1 MLPYTFPTQPDMNPV
16 DGTKFRLIYIDWMR
30 GLACVLMF
38 QTHCYDSWLGGA
50 ARQSRFFMYSQLAG
64 TFPAPL
70 FLFLAGIS
78 FALVTEKLG
87 RKSLS
92 PGQIA
97 ASTIRRGAEIFG
109 FGLLFRLQE
118 YVVSWGWAPTSDLFR
133 VDILNTIGLSMM
145 MMGVLCWAVVAL
157 RGAGAPAL
165 LQSGTI
171 RGAVAVSAAGTA
183 LLVALVTP
191 LVWTTCSPN
200 WLPWPIESYIN
211 GVHNVGT
218 PQPWL
223 FPVFPWSGF
232 AFAGLAIGFVLQS
245 DWARTRE
252 TKVLLFLGLVGLAL
266 IQVSRW
272 FDALPV
278 HLYPVYDYWH
288 TSPQFFMTRV
298 GMLLVILAASYTW
311 CRWGTAQRGFRP
323 LIQFG
328 QASLVVYWV
337 HIEFVYGRV
346 SILPRHSEGIAGAS
360 TGLLTICLAM
370 GLLAYTRTHF
380 PDWMKTARANVPL
393 KASS

>member
-1 MLPYTFPTQPDMNPV
+1 MNPV
-16 DGTKFRLIYIDWMR
+16 HGSKFRLVYIDWMR

-78 FALVTEKLG
+78 FALVTEKLR
-87 RKSLS
+87 RKNLS
-92 PGQIA
+92 TGQIA

-118 YVVSWGWAPTSDLFR
+118 YVISWGWAPASDLFR

-145 MMGVLCWAVVAL
+145 MMGVLCWALLAIAGARAPARDLVNTGAL
-157 RGAGAPAL
+157 RRVLAL
-165 LQSGTI
+165 S
-171 RGAVAVSAAGTA
+171 SAGTA
-183 LLVALVTP
+183 LSIALVTP
-191 LVWTTCSPN
+191 LLWTTWSPN
-200 WLPWPIESYIN
+200 WLPWPVASYLN
-211 GVHNVGT
+211 GVHNLGT
-218 PQPWL
+218 PQAWL

-232 AFAGLAIGFVLQS
+232 AFAGLAIGFVLES
-245 DWARTRE
+245 DWARAQE
-252 TKVLLFLGLVGLAL
+252 TKVWLSVGLAGLAL
-266 IQVSRW
+266 IEVSRW
-272 FDALPV
+272 LDALPL

-288 TSPQFFMTRV
+288 TSPQFFLTRV
-298 GMLLVILAASYTW
+298 GMLLVILTGSYAW
-311 CRWGTAQRGFRP
+311 CRWGTAQRGFSP
-323 LIQFG
+323 LLELG

-360 TGLLTICLAM
+360 AGLLTIFLAM
-370 GLLAYTRTHF
+370 VLLAYTRTHF
-380 PDWMKTARANVPL
+380 KDWMKAARANVPL